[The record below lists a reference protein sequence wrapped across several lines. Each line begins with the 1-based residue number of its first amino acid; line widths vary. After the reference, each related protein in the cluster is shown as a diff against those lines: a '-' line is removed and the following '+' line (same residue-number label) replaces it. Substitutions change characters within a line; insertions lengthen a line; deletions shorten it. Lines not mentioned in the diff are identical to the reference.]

1 MRIVSFDERVRE
13 LEGLGATTSDAQ
25 SVVEVERR
33 KHDVFE
39 CRIYDGP
46 VAIEVEA
53 FLSLDDAEDHGE
65 WVCGRHPHTRFE
77 VVRCPDLIAVEP
89 EGDR

>member
-1 MRIVSFDERVRE
+1 MKIVSYDDRMKE
-13 LEGLGATTSDAQ
+13 LEDEGLNRSDA
-25 SVVEVERR
+25 EARIAVERR

-46 VAIEVEA
+46 IAIEVEA